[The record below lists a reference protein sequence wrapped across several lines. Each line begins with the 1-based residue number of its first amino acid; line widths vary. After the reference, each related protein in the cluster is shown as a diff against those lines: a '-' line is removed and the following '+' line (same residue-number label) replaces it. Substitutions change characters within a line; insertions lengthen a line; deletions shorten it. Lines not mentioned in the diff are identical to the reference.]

1 MDAIRAKK
9 IYDEIDGYRITLVPN
24 PAAHGA
30 GYLNQQIAT
39 CRNYLNAVARIM
51 QTLSQEK
58 HTLSTGLQGE
68 ETTYSVEFDQ
78 ILQGDVVIRNLPNI
92 KDREASINV
101 RLRDN
106 LARISVLKAEI
117 QNVDFVDK
125 AVRMVHRELK
135 ATMSEIRLQRSLI
148 RDELDTKSYFGDE
161 RETMTTNNFSIPQQ
175 AATDGFS
182 GDEIERL
189 FQEHEAEQKSVE
201 TPEDTP
207 EKPVLTLVS
216 SLPATTPEEDLIAD
230 AMTDDEYD
238 KILENL

>member
-1 MDAIRAKK
+1 MDAKRAKE
-9 IYDEIDGYRITLVPN
+9 IYDEIDGYRITLVKN
-24 PAAHGA
+24 PGGHGA
-30 GYLNQQIAT
+30 GYLNELIAT
-39 CRNYLNAVARIM
+39 CRNYLNNVARLL
-51 QTLSQEK
+51 QQLNEEK
-58 HTLSTGLQGE
+58 HNLSTGLQGE
-68 ETTYSVEFDQ
+68 ETVFSVEADQ

-135 ATMSEIRLQRSLI
+135 STMSEIRLQRSLL

-161 RETMTTNNFSIPQQ
+161 RETMTSNNFPISKQ
-175 AATDGFS
+175 AVDDGFS
-182 GDEIERL
+182 GDDIDRL
-189 FQEHEAEQKSVE
+189 FQEHEAEQNAPEVPVE
-201 TPEDTP
+201 VP

-216 SLPATTPEEDLIAD
+216 SLPADEPEEDLIAD

-238 KILENL
+238 QILDNL